1 MITKHI
7 DVTPEQAAQL
17 ADSRHV
23 AKEMDNSLAKSVNMV
38 KELRSR
44 LKQGNNDLD
53 AEFAKLSKI
62 LTPSQVAKFVIWNC
76 NNHACM
82 HMLNELWKNQH
93 VLGRSDVKKI
103 AEFENGNGEGNDDS
117 DSDNSNSSSDGDRD
131 RGLTKR
137 RKGN

>member
-1 MITKHI
+1 
-7 DVTPEQAAQL
+7 
-17 ADSRHV
+17 
-23 AKEMDNSLAKSVNMV
+23 
-38 KELRSR
+38 
-44 LKQGNNDLD
+44 
-53 AEFAKLSKI
+53 
-62 LTPSQVAKFVIWNC
+62 
-76 NNHACM
+76 M